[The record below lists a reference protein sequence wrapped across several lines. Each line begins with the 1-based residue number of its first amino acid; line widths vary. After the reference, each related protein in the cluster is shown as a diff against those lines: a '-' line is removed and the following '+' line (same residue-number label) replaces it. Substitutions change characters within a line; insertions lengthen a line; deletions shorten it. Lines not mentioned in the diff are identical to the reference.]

1 METKTTSHF
10 TCQSKSFISIFF
22 TSQVSSCELQLFS
35 CHDLANSI
43 YSQTAK
49 LRSATL
55 KVRKKVRE
63 LNWLRFHIWQE
74 LITNLILSWA
84 DSHIYNRLLFHPNFQ
99 ILEFFQ
105 WFSKISGGELK
116 TIRDRSLFI
125 AWGGSEDFG
134 LNTMKFSRSPLPM
147 LFYWSDPPS

>member
-1 METKTTSHF
+1 MSKFLITERKWNFKLYSIVHVAMETKTTSHF

-74 LITNLILSWA
+74 LMTNLILSWA

-105 WFSKISGGELK
+105 WFSKIRGSELK
-116 TIRDRSLFI
+116 TII
-125 AWGGSEDFG
+125 WYEQGV
-134 LNTMKFSRSPLPM
+134 
-147 LFYWSDPPS
+147 W